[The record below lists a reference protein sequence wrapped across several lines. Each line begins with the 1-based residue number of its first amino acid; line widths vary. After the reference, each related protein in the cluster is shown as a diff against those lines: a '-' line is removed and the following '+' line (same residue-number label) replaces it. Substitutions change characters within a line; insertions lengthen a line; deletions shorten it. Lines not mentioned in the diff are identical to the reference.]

1 MEGQV
6 DMTTEDGSKFMHLPP
21 GSIFNDYPLL
31 FGLKSNIGFKAYTP
45 VFVDQKQEESTT
57 ENLTVTMNIEAE
69 KFQELC
75 ELYPATCENLKLRSL
90 EKRSIFM
97 YYKNKV
103 I

>member
-45 VFVDQKQEESTT
+45 VFVDQK
-57 ENLTVTMNIEAE
+57 
-69 KFQELC
+69 
-75 ELYPATCENLKLRSL
+75 
-90 EKRSIFM
+90 
-97 YYKNKV
+97 
-103 I
+103 